1 METASSVIRLT
12 SNFPLFS
19 CGSTWVLLD
28 NAASLFGTP
37 SPSISSTIIT
47 VSHFPKVVAGN
58 MSDLMLSPKYATC
71 RFRRT
76 KHRFISAVSEGSC
89 SQQQVKGT
97 TTMSLGWELCKT
109 IHTFW
114 IPSHLLQSQVWIKLN
129 VLVKWKNMYGFLN
142 YLQKKKRWCASVSS
156 PLDSTLLSFGV
167 CLYQLY
173 TSGEGIFCS
182 FLGIVKS
189 SDQSLQKFINTVT
202 KSAFNHLTNISR
214 FKVLTSHQDLKRLLQ
229 SSRPFRSSS
238 SGHAEETE
246 NQHSVSMDQ
255 NLEQPPRK
263 LQNGWDTEF
272 L

>member
-142 YLQKKKRWCASVSS
+142 YLQKKKG
-156 PLDSTLLSFGV
+156 GV
-167 CLYQLY
+167 HLYQVPLTQHFCLLGFVS
-173 TSGEGIFCS
+173 TSF
-182 FLGIVKS
+182 
-189 SDQSLQKFINTVT
+189 T
-202 KSAFNHLTNISR
+202 HLEKE
-214 FKVLTSHQDLKRLLQ
+214 F
-229 SSRPFRSSS
+229 F
-238 SGHAEETE
+238 A
-246 NQHSVSMDQ
+246 HSWV
-255 NLEQPPRK
+255 
-263 LQNGWDTEF
+263 
-272 L
+272 